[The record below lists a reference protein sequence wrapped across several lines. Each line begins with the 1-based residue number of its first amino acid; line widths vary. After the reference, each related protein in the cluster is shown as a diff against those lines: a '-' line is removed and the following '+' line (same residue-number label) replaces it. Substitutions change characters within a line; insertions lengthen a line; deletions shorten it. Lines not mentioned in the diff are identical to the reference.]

1 MISKFDTS
9 KLSAAGY
16 RVLVEDTNVLLPSG
30 ELVNNGTV
38 FRNTFHLRAGHNY
51 DVFVPCG
58 GRPESIDI
66 SSVNMIIK
74 DKRAT
79 IPYIVEGANL
89 FLTQDAKLRLEKAGC
104 VIFKD
109 ASANKGGVTSSS
121 MEVLASLA
129 FDDAGFIADMCVK
142 QDGSVPQFYLDYVKE
157 VQNVIKTNAAL
168 EFEAIWR
175 EHEATGIAR
184 SILSDKLS
192 VAITDLDEE
201 LQKTE
206 LWHDLKLRKSVLS
219 DALPRL
225 LLDKIGFNTIL
236 ERVRFSPANADELN
250 TDEL

>member
-16 RVLVEDTNVLLPSG
+16 RVLVEDANVTLPSG
-30 ELVNNGTV
+30 EVVNNGTV

-51 DVFVPCG
+51 DIFVPCG

-66 SSVNMIIK
+66 SSANMIIK
-74 DKRAT
+74 DKRAS

-104 VIFKD
+104 IIFKD

-142 QDGSVPQFYLDYVKE
+142 EDGTVPRFYEDYVKE
-157 VQNVIKTNAAL
+157 VQKVVKTNAAL

-175 EHEATGIAR
+175 EHEASGTPR

-192 VAITDLDEE
+192 IAITDLDEE
-201 LQKTE
+201 LQKTG
-206 LWHDLKLRKSVLS
+206 LWDDLKLRKSVLS
-219 DALPRL
+219 DALPQL
-225 LLDKIGFNTIL
+225 LL
-236 ERVRFSPANADELN
+236 ERVGFDTIVERVSGKSRERQVSRC
-250 TDEL
+250 